1 MLPSPALMQLEAQ
14 NSNLVEE
21 VDGQGNDE
29 RSVHNI
35 SDMPDHDGIYSS
47 TLGTANVSKCFIAM
61 PNIRDGNGALI
72 RPDEYEHKM
81 RTGDIA

>member
-1 MLPSPALMQLEAQ
+1 
-14 NSNLVEE
+14 
-21 VDGQGNDE
+21 
-29 RSVHNI
+29 
-35 SDMPDHDGIYSS
+35 MPDHDGIYSS

-61 PNIRDGNGALI
+61 PNIRDSNGALI